1 MAQVRNPHPG
11 EILKEEFLSEIG
23 MSQNQLAHAIGVPG
37 NRIHAIV
44 KGTRDITA
52 DTDLRLCKFF
62 GLSEGY
68 FLRLQ
73 NAYDTLEAR
82 YRSRSHSGDWL
93 FLPIRL
99 YNIGS
104 PLPTGHF

>member
-1 MAQVRNPHPG
+1 MADLRNPHPG
-11 EILKEEFLSEIG
+11 EILKEQFLSEIG
-23 MSQNQLAHAIGVPG
+23 MSQNRLAHAIGVPG

-44 KGTRDITA
+44 NGTRDITA

-73 NAYDTLEAR
+73 NAYDILEAKR
-82 YRSRSHSGDWL
+82 RAGGEVARIK
-93 FLPIRL
+93 PCQ
-99 YNIGS
+99 
-104 PLPTGHF
+104 PTKTGVSV